1 MIIRRVI
8 ILSKNRKSKYVFFI
22 FTVSVIISP
31 NVNKTNLLNKL
42 GCHTFSMCPNVLSIY
57 NLI

>member
-8 ILSKNRKSKYVFFI
+8 ILLSKNRKSKYVFFI

-31 NVNKTNLLNKL
+31 NVNKTNSLNKL
-42 GCHTFSMCPNVLSIY
+42 GCHTFSIVRTF
-57 NLI
+57 